1 MDFITE
7 FWEQLTVLGIAILAL
22 VKMKFEVDSLKKDV
36 SDLRSRSTFV
46 DVIELKAKMT
56 VVDRN
61 ITELWSQ
68 FNANEKR
75 K

>member
-7 FWEQLTVLGIAILAL
+7 FWEQLTVLGVAILAL

-36 SDLRSRSTFV
+36 SDLKSRSTFV
-46 DVIELKAKMT
+46 DVIELKANMT

>member
-1 MDFITE
+1 VDFITE